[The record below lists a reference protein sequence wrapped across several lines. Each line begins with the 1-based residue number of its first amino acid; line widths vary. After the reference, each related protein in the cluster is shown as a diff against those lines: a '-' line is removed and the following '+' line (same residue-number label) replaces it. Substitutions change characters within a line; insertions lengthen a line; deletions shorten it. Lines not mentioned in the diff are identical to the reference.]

1 MKKYWKENPKKKKD
15 GEEDKNSDKDFV
27 PSYEIIKTAAN
38 SAGIAKMLQD
48 KTSDPPTKKRK
59 RKQPKGTPKFQCS
72 SKRERDTTMEITS
85 AATGQVSSTVIAV
98 YGNYESGFISL
109 PAGINQNSPTISLQ
123 NNVAIETVQQQL
135 QQQQQLQLQI
145 QYLQQQLHNTQTNI
159 SQTTLQQSTGGGS
172 EFVVAV
178 STPLDV
184 ANVQQNGT
192 PVVVQ
197 TMQAVNSQAVVP
209 DVVAQPIV
217 ESVVNS
223 GVAVLPTLVTPAPTA
238 NVNFVTSSTELNI
251 ISQGVATTN
260 HSVQSANSISL
271 LTSPLTNRDD
281 ISIIAQCNP
290 TTVLTQPADGTTLLN
305 RHPIG
310 QILDNT
316 RQVHVITSQS
326 PTMAAVTQP
335 VTLSLQNPSLGLS
348 NLQTMLITHPT
359 SSGEVVIQPA
369 TTPQVTEQI
378 IVHQPLP
385 TSISSS
391 DQLLTVPPTSEPQSV
406 SSTGTVITPLN
417 TFNTGVFLSSSGS
430 GTRYVFT
437 NEGTSH
443 LRSYSTEPL

>member
-15 GEEDKNSDKDFV
+15 GEEDKISDKDFV

-38 SAGIAKMLQD
+38 TAGIAKMLQE
-48 KTSDPPTKKRK
+48 KASDPPTKKRK
-59 RKQPKGTPKFQCS
+59 RKQSKGTPKFQSS
-72 SKRERDTTMEITS
+72 SKRESDTTLGVTS
-85 AATGQVSSTVIAV
+85 ATTGQVSSTVIAV
-98 YGNYESGFISL
+98 YGNYENGFISL
-109 PAGINQNSPTISLQ
+109 PPGIDQNNPTILQ
-123 NNVAIETVQQQL
+123 NNVTIETVQQQL

-159 SQTTLQQSTGGGS
+159 SQTTLQQSTAGGS
-172 EFVVAV
+172 EYVVAV

-184 ANVQQNGT
+184 TNVQQNGT

-197 TMQAVNSQAVVP
+197 TMQAVNSQPVVP
-209 DVVAQPIV
+209 DVVAQPMV
-217 ESVVNS
+217 ENVVNS

-238 NVNFVTSSTELNI
+238 NVNFVTSSTDLNI

-260 HSVQSANSISL
+260 HSVQNANSISL

-290 TTVLTQPADGTTLLN
+290 TTVLTQPADGATLLN

-335 VTLSLQNPSLGLS
+335 VTLSLQNSSLGLS

-369 TTPQVTEQI
+369 ATPQVTEQI

-385 TSISSS
+385 TSINSS
-391 DQLLTVPPTSEPQSV
+391 DHLLTVPPTSESQSV

-417 TFNTGVFLSSSGS
+417 TFNTGVFLSSSAS

-437 NEGTSH
+437 NEGTSQ
-443 LRSYSTEPL
+443 LRPYTTESL